1 MIIYNIRMDLQSDRT
16 THTDVVLT
24 SGDVKA
30 YRLEFDFFSQ
40 GKRKEVSKY
49 ALCIRAKRADGVVVV
64 DTGDITPDGKAF
76 YDIKANRYQVRG
88 TLTMEVALANED
100 GCYVTTKELV
110 MTVRKGYGNSGLS
123 AGNTTPIL
131 AKLMEQSAKAERA
144 TINAERIADMDVLV
158 EMLDSGSAAT
168 VEKDDDG
175 EKMVL
180 RFRIPRG
187 FPGYA
192 PQVGVDYFTE
202 EDKSDMVS
210 AVLAALPDGD
220 EVSY

>member
-1 MIIYNIRMDLQSDRT
+1 
-16 THTDVVLT
+16 
-24 SGDVKA
+24 
-30 YRLEFDFFSQ
+30 
-40 GKRKEVSKY
+40 
-49 ALCIRAKRADGVVVV
+49 
-64 DTGDITPDGKAF
+64 
-76 YDIKANRYQVRG
+76 
-88 TLTMEVALANED
+88 MEVALANED